1 MARPRKNLFE
11 TTSADTLAGEL
22 VKRAERVNLEDMP
35 LEKPDDYRAYNEEAR
50 RQKKQV
56 KFIPDD
62 MFPKTKVRFVRMD
75 GQAGNPLHVRW
86 RDAKT
91 LIDFDRTLKDGEE
104 VELPNVV
111 IDYLNN
117 KKIPKYK
124 QVKYPDGSA
133 ETVLSHYDHRF
144 TCQMVL

>member
-11 TTSADTLAGEL
+11 TETSENLAGEL
-22 VKRAERVNLEDMP
+22 VKRAEKINLEDMP
-35 LEKPDDYRAYNEEAR
+35 LETIDDYRAYNAEAR
-50 RQKKQV
+50 RQKKQI
-56 KFIPDD
+56 KFIPLE

-75 GQAGNPLHVRW
+75 GQSGNPLHVRW

-104 VELPNVV
+104 LELPNVV

-117 KKIPKYK
+117 KKVPKYK

-133 ETVLSHYDHRF
+133 ETVLSHHEHRF
-144 TCQMVL
+144 TCQMMV